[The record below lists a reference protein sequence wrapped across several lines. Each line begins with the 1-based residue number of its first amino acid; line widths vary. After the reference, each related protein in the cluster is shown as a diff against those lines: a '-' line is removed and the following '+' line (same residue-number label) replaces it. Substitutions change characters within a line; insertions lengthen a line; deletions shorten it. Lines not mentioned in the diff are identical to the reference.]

1 MMDDN
6 DEIKMISCLED
17 CGCPEKLIEQF
28 LLYRKE
34 NEIKKQMS
42 LLHRHRYDLLDILHD
57 DQRKIDCLEYIIYRI
72 EKGEKI

>member
-1 MMDDN
+1 
-6 DEIKMISCLED
+6 
-17 CGCPEKLIEQF
+17 
-28 LLYRKE
+28 
-34 NEIKKQMS
+34 MS